1 MSMAAHFFYLR
12 FFFKARQFWLV
23 VSSSPTL
30 VALSLR
36 RLATSAHTLTRHFGP
51 PGTAAQALAPYRP
64 DLTTV
69 VHVLCSLKWFDTLV
83 SQFKW
88 RDDVNNEKNTHR
100 KSTKFSPTTFR
111 E

>member
-64 DLTTV
+64 DLTTYDC
-69 VHVLCSLKWFDTLV
+69 CSVQIIFHCNVATKI
-83 SQFKW
+83 
-88 RDDVNNEKNTHR
+88 NELIGDHLL
-100 KSTKFSPTTFR
+100 KSTSMNCR
-111 E
+111 VQ